1 MAVSGQAGDHQQ
13 CALSVGDAVSSFGDR
28 SVQPVSERA
37 RTPPR
42 FIGQRTWT
50 SRSLHPYFDWESA
63 GWSSMPVF
71 APTRY
76 DTDFRSS
83 KLISTT
89 NGLFKREPGIVGTN
103 ASCDKVFAH
112 VKD

>member
-1 MAVSGQAGDHQQ
+1 
-13 CALSVGDAVSSFGDR
+13 
-28 SVQPVSERA
+28 
-37 RTPPR
+37 
-42 FIGQRTWT
+42 
-50 SRSLHPYFDWESA
+50 
-63 GWSSMPVF
+63 MPVF

-89 NGLFKREPGIVGTN
+89 NGLFKREPGIVGTI